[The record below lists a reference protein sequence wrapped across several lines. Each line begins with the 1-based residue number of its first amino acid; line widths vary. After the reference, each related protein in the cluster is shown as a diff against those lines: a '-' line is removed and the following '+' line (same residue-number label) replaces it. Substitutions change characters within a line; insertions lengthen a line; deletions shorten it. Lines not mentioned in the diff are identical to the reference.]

1 MAAQS
6 LDRKIRQKM
15 KKILITA
22 AILILGAVLGVG
34 SYLAYQHFS
43 DKKSSTTKPTVT
55 VKDEKSGKEG
65 KTEFK
70 HRLDMELA
78 ITDAEKE
85 FFAMMNNYFDAID
98 KAVEDKQHG
107 RKTDFKKI
115 NLLEAKIGVWF
126 LFNEDKIRK
135 ELMRKELLPLAEYY
149 EQITKKYG
157 IDKGLKENALIKIPE
172 QKKNTSGLISGPH
185 HSCTTSSYVKNGIRH
200 DSIVICDTYL
210 YETKMVAK
218 KTSYVKVDL
227 NDYFNPEEADWN
239 CTGLNDEEWEYLH
252 NKNVFRCDTTI
263 CNQKLKGWYH
273 INKWTETK
281 DRELK
286 LINS

>member
-1 MAAQS
+1 
-6 LDRKIRQKM
+6 M
-15 KKILITA
+15 KNILATA
-22 AILILGAVLGVG
+22 AILILGAMLGVG
-34 SYLAYQHFS
+34 CYLAYQHFLS
-43 DKKSSTTKPTVT
+43 KESSTTKPTVT
-55 VKDEKSGKEG
+55 VKEKEP
-65 KTEFK
+65 KTANK

-98 KAVEDKQHG
+98 KAVEDNQQG
-107 RKTDFKKI
+107 RKTDFKEI
-115 NLLEAKIGVWF
+115 NLLEAKIAF
-126 LFNEDKIRK
+126 YLLFNEDKIRK

-210 YETKMVAK
+210 YETNMVAK

-227 NDYFNPEEADWN
+227 NDYFNTEEADWN

-281 DRELK
+281 DRE
-286 LINS
+286 